1 MNVGVCRMT
10 LQLPEN
16 QSLKG
21 KRRVIGS
28 LCGRA
33 RNKFNVAIAEVGDN
47 DLWQTAVLGISCV
60 GNDARHTDEVVS
72 AVIDFIESTR
82 EDVEIVEVERETLS
96 GF

>member
-1 MNVGVCRMT
+1 MNISVCKIALR
-10 LQLPEN
+10 LPEN

-72 AVIDFIESTR
+72 AAIDFIESTR